1 MRRVAIVLAALVL
14 VAAGAYLWAPWRSEP
29 PVRAP
34 TGPYVPSGPADRA
47 LLWAVGDGA
56 DGGADARAVVRRMQ
70 RKRFDRLLYLGDV
83 YGSGL
88 LSLVTGDG
96 TGADYRRRYDPLYGD
111 FARQTVPTPGNH
123 EWRQRGEGYEPY
135 WEKVFGTP
143 PPAYHAFDIGG
154 WQVLSLN
161 SEAPHGAS
169 SEQVRWLRGELRPTG
184 TCRLAFW
191 HEPRFSAGRHGDQPG
206 VAPLWDALR
215 GHATIVVSG
224 HDHNMQRF
232 APVDGLTQVVSGA
245 GGHRR
250 YALRDDRRLAFGN
263 DDDFGAL
270 RIELKP
276 GRARMAFVSAGGR
289 ILDVSTV
296 RCARHEPHGRAD
308 SREPLGQRRSSA
320 GARRP

>member
-1 MRRVAIVLAALVL
+1 MKRVATVLAVLVLAA
-14 VAAGAYLWAPWRSEP
+14 AGGYLWAPWRSEP
-29 PVRAP
+29 ALRAP
-34 TGPYVPSGPADRA
+34 TGPYVPPGPADRA

-56 DGGADARAVVRRMQ
+56 DGGADARTVVQRMQ

-88 LSLVTGDG
+88 LSRLTGDG
-96 TGADYRRRYDPLYGD
+96 TAADYRERYDPLYGA
-111 FARQTVPTPGNH
+111 FAKKTVPTPGNH

-135 WEKVFGTP
+135 WEKVFGAP
-143 PPAYHAFDIGG
+143 PPAYHAVEIAG

-161 SEAPHGAS
+161 SEAPHGAAS
-169 SEQVRWLRGELRPTG
+169 AQVRWLRGQLRAPG

-191 HEPRFSAGRHGDQPG
+191 HEPRFNAGRHGDQPD

-232 APVDGLTQVVSGA
+232 TPVDGLTQFVSGA

-250 YALRDDRRLAFGN
+250 YPLREDRRLAFGN
-263 DDDFGAL
+263 DSDFGAL
-270 RIELKP
+270 RIELAP
-276 GRARMAFVSAGGR
+276 GRARTAFVSAAGR
-289 ILDVSTV
+289 ILDLSTV
-296 RCARHEPHGRAD
+296 RCTRQKANGGAD
-308 SREPLGQRRSSA
+308 
-320 GARRP
+320 